1 MYIAIIIIILISSAT
16 VCGMLYLHGYDKG
29 GRDMLDTLSHHG
41 RASLLSIPYDSI
53 NEEFADHISKYIL
66 VLKEEHAQ
74 IMTNRKEAIYAK
86 YNRECLYKTDRERKA
101 Q

>member
-1 MYIAIIIIILISSAT
+1 MYIAIIIIILISSAAI
-16 VCGMLYLHGYDKG
+16 CGMLYLRGYDKG
-29 GRDMLDTLSHHG
+29 ARDMLDTLRLHG
-41 RASLLSIPYDSI
+41 KAALIPIPYDSI

-74 IMTNRKEAIYAK
+74 TMTNRKEAIYAK
-86 YNRECLYKTDRERKA
+86 YNREYLYKKDGERKA